1 MSQGTVAVAERTFR
15 TVPAEQTRRRVEPM
29 LSTFGITRV
38 ADITRL
44 DEIGIPSHVA
54 YRPCGK
60 TLAVSL
66 GIGLTHAQSWV
77 GAVMESIETWHA
89 ENVTLEV
96 AARGSARDVRPGY
109 DVRRLNLAEG
119 SSLTDRVTL
128 DWLPATGV
136 LTGEP
141 ALVPREF
148 VRLDS
153 TSRLTWGHLL
163 FQVSSNGLGVG
174 NSPAEATLHGLIELI
189 ERDCCAPYTVTPLS
203 RRRYVDPSGTGN
215 PTVEAALAALR
226 SADCWVELCETT
238 NDLGIPAYACSI
250 WSPDVPLVFGG
261 FGCHPD
267 AGQAVARALMEAI
280 QSRLAGISGARD
292 DIDATVYD
300 KADGAIAPSIAGRT
314 LHPVVPA
321 DAPTGT
327 DADAMLRFCAERVW
341 ARTGVEPMAVDLTQP
356 RIGIAARKVV
366 APGLALCNERDMARR
381 PGENHV

>member
-1 MSQGTVAVAERTFR
+1 MGQGTAAVAERTFR

-29 LSTFGITRV
+29 LATFGITRI

-44 DEIGIPSHVA
+44 DEIGLPCHVA
-54 YRPCGK
+54 YRPCGR

-66 GIGLTHAQSWV
+66 GIGLSSAQSWV

-89 ENVTLEV
+89 ENETLEV
-96 AARGSARDVRPGY
+96 VARGSARDVRPGY
-109 DVRRLNLAEG
+109 DVRRLNLAEE
-119 SSLTDRVTL
+119 SPLTDRVTL
-128 DWLPATGV
+128 DWVAATGV
-136 LTGEP
+136 LTGRP

-148 VRLDS
+148 IRLDA
-153 TSRLTWGHLL
+153 TSRLTWDHLL

-174 NSPAEATLHGLIELI
+174 NTATEATLHGLIELI

-203 RRRYVDPSGTGN
+203 GRRYVEPSGTGN
-215 PTVEAALAALR
+215 PAAEAALAALR
-226 SADCWVELCETT
+226 AADCWVEVCDTT
-238 NDLGIPAYACSI
+238 NEMGIPAYACSI

-280 QSRLAGISGARD
+280 QSRLACISGARD
-292 DIDATVYD
+292 DIDGTLYE
-300 KADGAIAPSIAGRT
+300 KADGAIAPSLAGRT
-314 LHPVVPA
+314 LHPVEPAGGPSGPA
-321 DAPTGT
+321 DAI
-327 DADAMLRFCAERVW
+327 LRFCAERVW
-341 ARTGVEPMAVDLTQP
+341 ARTGVEPLVVDLTQP
-356 RIGIAARKVV
+356 GIGIAASKVV